1 MSQISKARC
10 VVRNC
15 GKPAIKIICED
26 CFKILATGVID
37 PKSSAWFVT
46 ELVFMAQQNDAAM
59 EQVRHLHAKVNELL
73 ND

>member
-1 MSQISKARC
+1 MSQTSKTRC
-10 VVRNC
+10 IVRNC
-15 GKPAIKIICED
+15 GKHAQKVICED
-26 CFKILATGVID
+26 CFKMLATSVID

-59 EQVRHLHAKVNELL
+59 EQVRHLHTKVNELS